1 MCEANTNPEEEQY
14 LDLVR
19 RILNTGIVRNN
30 RTGIPTRSLFGQVM
44 RFDLRDR
51 IPVLTTKRVAW
62 KSVVEELLWMLMGKT
77 DSKELAARGVKIWDA
92 NGTPEY
98 LKSVGLEHRE
108 AGDLGP
114 IYGFQ
119 WRHFGAKYVDCHTNY
134 AGQGVDQLR
143 NIVKALLTDPND
155 RRMVLSAWNPTALA
169 EMALP
174 PCHMM
179 AQFICAKGE
188 LTCIL
193 NQRSGDVGLGVPFN
207 ITSYALLTNIL
218 ARACGLQARELV
230 HIIGDAHIY
239 QNHEEAL
246 RQQLKNVPR
255 AFPRLIMPRDCNGA
269 VANLPVTSILNW
281 IECLYDRVGEFQLE
295 DYNPYP
301 PIPMTMAI

>member
-1 MCEANTNPEEEQY
+1 MCEATTNPEEEQY

-19 RILNTGIVRNN
+19 RILDTGIVRNN
-30 RTGIPTRSLFGQVM
+30 RTGVPTRSLFGQVM

-62 KSVVEELLWMLMGKT
+62 KSVVEELLWMLLGKT

-98 LKSVGLEHRE
+98 LKSVGLGHRE

-143 NIVKALLTDPND
+143 TLVKALLTDPDD
-155 RRMVLSAWNPTALA
+155 RRMILSAWNPTALA

-218 ARACGLQARELV
+218 ANACNLRARELV

-246 RQQLKNVPR
+246 RQQLKNIPR
-255 AFPRLIMPRDCNGA
+255 AFPRLLMPRDCNGA
-269 VANLPVTSILNW
+269 VANLPVSSILNW
-281 IECLYDRVGEFQLE
+281 IEGLYHRVGEFQLE
-295 DYNPYP
+295 DYNPHP
-301 PIPMTMAI
+301 SIPMTMAV